1 MVAAREDVDE
11 VLRKISSGEA
21 GSMDQMRRDQSS
33 MAEQLEAMQAEL
45 LLKVEK
51 VGHCYD
57 AATTNS
63 TNYCNTIMHVLITA
77 VVSAPVAT
85 AVCTTLALG

>member
-1 MVAAREDVDE
+1 VSVEADMVAAREDVDE

-51 VGHCYD
+51 VSHCCA

-63 TNYCNTIMHVLITA
+63 TYC
-77 VVSAPVAT
+77 
-85 AVCTTLALG
+85 CTTILNV